1 MIDAEKLLGGLL
13 KGSLKPSIGKLVK
26 PGAGI
31 LPGKAAIGMG
41 LLGVAI
47 AAFEH
52 FSERNKPQGKS
63 EPPVPLRGNP
73 VPPPPPPGA
82 SAPPPAPPAMAP
94 PPEATDPILLLRAM
108 VASACAD
115 GSLDDA
121 ERERIVSRLERAGL
135 TEDERAFMERELDSP
150 RPLHEIVAAVTSRS
164 DAWQVYAVSLLA
176 VEVDTDAERAY
187 LETLRRAL
195 ELDPQTAADIAG
207 SVGR

>member
-52 FSERNKPQGKS
+52 FSEQNKPQGKD
-63 EPPVPLRGNP
+63 EPPVPVRGNP
-73 VPPPPPPGA
+73 VPPPPPGA
-82 SAPPPAPPAMAP
+82 GAPPPAPPAMAP

-121 ERERIVSRLERAGL
+121 ERERIVSRLESAGL
-135 TEDERAFMERELDSP
+135 TEEERSFMERELDSP
-150 RPLHEIVAAVTSRS
+150 RPLHEIVAAVTNRS
-164 DAWQVYAVSLLA
+164 DARQVYAVSLLA